1 MRQIIFALLL
11 TFLLNNPSNSQNVV
25 IVKDSI
31 EIKYDTSLQKI
42 VEMHKE
48 IKSFYKVLEKLQ
60 PIAIAEN
67 NYFYIFD
74 VSENS
79 DYKFIKKIPVNFP
92 IPKGIRAA
100 MPIESYDFKCVCVVT
115 GDAFD
120 RIEDRI
126 VIFHE
131 FVHCSQFNSVEL
143 KLKEN
148 LDIYKQAMEK
158 QDYMWELNYSF
169 PYAND
174 EFVNTYS
181 EFLNVLDKQDSTA
194 IKYIRKSLKNM
205 LYKKEFE
212 YMTWQEW
219 KEGYARFIE
228 NRLRTHY
235 NLKIN
240 DYGKEKPFSRIT
252 FYSGGSKFIDYL
264 VAKELS
270 LENDLELL
278 YKYITE
284 YK

>member
-74 VSENS
+74 VDENS
-79 DYKFIKKIPVNFP
+79 NYKFIKKSPVSFP

-235 NLKIN
+235 KLKIN
-240 DYGKEKPFSRIT
+240 D
-252 FYSGGSKFIDYL
+252 
-264 VAKELS
+264 
-270 LENDLELL
+270 
-278 YKYITE
+278 
-284 YK
+284 

>member
-1 MRQIIFALLL
+1 MKKIIFL
-11 TFLLNNPSNSQNVV
+11 FLLSQFFAFPL
-25 IVKDSI
+25 ISEPAYKDSI
-31 EIKYDTSLQKI
+31 EMKYDTSLQKI

-48 IKSFYKVLEKLQ
+48 IKLFYKVLEKLQ

-67 NYFYIFD
+67 KYFYIFD
-74 VSENS
+74 VDENS
-79 DYKFIKKIPVNFP
+79 NYKFIKISPVSFP

-100 MPIESYDFKCVCVVT
+100 MPIDGYDSKCVCVVT
-115 GDAFD
+115 GEAFD
-120 RIEDRI
+120 KIGDRVI
-126 VIFHE
+126 IFHE
-131 FVHCSQFNSVEL
+131 FVHCAQFNSVEL

-148 LDIYKQAMEK
+148 LDVYKQAMDK

-174 EFVNTYS
+174 EFINTYL

-194 IKYIRKSLKNM
+194 IKYLRKNLKNM

-219 KEGYARFIE
+219 KEGYARFVE
-228 NRLRTHY
+228 NSLRKYY
-235 NLKIN
+235 NLGIN
-240 DYGKEKPFSRIT
+240 DFGKEKPFSRIT
-252 FYSGGSKFIDYL
+252 FYSGGSRFIDYL
-264 VAKELS
+264 IKKEPS
-270 LENDLELL
+270 LVNDLELL